1 MSGMP
6 KQRPYL
12 VTLPGI
18 DGSPALQGALPHS
31 LHSLQGMDG
40 LVHQLVS
47 YPPHQAM
54 GYADLA
60 RWVQPQLP
68 NDRPFV
74 LLGESFGGPLALLLA
89 GCGQGNACMK
99 SPPQLKGVVLAASF
113 AGPAVPWAAPWLP
126 LIKNI
131 PARSLHAIPA
141 AVWHW
146 WLLGRW
152 ATPALQAALKQAL
165 GYASP
170 HVLQHR
176 AVQALQPPK
185 LSMQRLR
192 VPLLAIRAAED
203 RLVPP
208 ASVQPF
214 AHLPHSQTITISGP
228 HMLLQ
233 TVSDICA
240 PPIAAFMQKCCGNP
254 EYI

>member
-1 MSGMP
+1 MSNTP
-6 KQRPYL
+6 EQPLCL

-31 LHSLQGMDG
+31 LHSLQGMEG

-47 YPPHQAM
+47 YPPYRAM

-68 NDRPFV
+68 HDRPFL

-89 GCGQGNACMK
+89 GCGQGDMHMK
-99 SPPQLKGVVLAASF
+99 PPTQLKGVVLAASF
-113 AGPAVPWAAPWLP
+113 SGPAVPWAAPWLP
-126 LIKNI
+126 LIKNL
-131 PARSLHAIPA
+131 PAKSLHAIPA
-141 AVWHW
+141 AVWRW

-152 ATPALQAALKQAL
+152 ETPELQAALKRAL
-165 GYASP
+165 AHASP
-170 HVLQHR
+170 HVLRHR
-176 AVQALQPPK
+176 AVQALQPPA
-185 LSMQRLR
+185 LNMQCMQ

-203 RLVPP
+203 RLVPA

-214 AHLPHSQTITISGP
+214 AHLPNSQTITIPGP

-233 TVSDICA
+233 TVAVTCA

-254 EYI
+254 EGT